1 MRVEINGVEI
11 RSQADLHRVLAGP
24 LGFGPYYG
32 ANLAALWDRL
42 TVDVERPVEIIWR
55 HASVSRALMGEE
67 HFIQVRDLLEAVA
80 EQDRSYGWP
89 DRLTIEFEQ

>member
-1 MRVEINGVEI
+1 MEINGAEI
-11 RSQADLHRVLAGP
+11 RSQADLHRALAGP
-24 LGFGPYYG
+24 LDFGPYYG

-55 HASVSRALMGEE
+55 HASTSRALMGEE

-80 EQDRSYGWP
+80 EQDRSDGWS
-89 DRLTIEFEQ
+89 DRLTIAFE